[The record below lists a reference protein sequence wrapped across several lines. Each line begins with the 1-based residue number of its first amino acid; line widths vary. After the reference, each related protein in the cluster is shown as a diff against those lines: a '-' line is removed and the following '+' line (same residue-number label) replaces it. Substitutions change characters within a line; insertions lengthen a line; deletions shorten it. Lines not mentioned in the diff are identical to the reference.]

1 MLFSKNSFIC
11 TKDAPILS
19 SHRCLQALTRSSTVD
34 SAVPRPSVPL
44 FLSGVYP
51 ATSTWLLQ
59 LPLRSPRSTKGS
71 REHVYFL
78 IRTLPFNNTTLL
90 LGCISLCLLPQSN
103 WVFKLHLS
111 GAKICLPTIWI
122 PLRKTS
128 WPHHGHGQS
137 LIQMTLFA
145 SLSQGLWGLWGPRH
159 LHNAFWD

>member
-1 MLFSKNSFIC
+1 MGVVHPDQGDISQSGKGCAIEDHAPHLQGSMLFSKNSFIC

-51 ATSTWLLQ
+51 ATSTWLLP

-90 LGCISLCLLPQSN
+90 LGCISLPSPPVQSSLQVTSLWSQDMSTYHLN
-103 WVFKLHLS
+103 SFEKDKL
-111 GAKICLPTIWI
+111 
-122 PLRKTS
+122 
-128 WPHHGHGQS
+128 
-137 LIQMTLFA
+137 A
-145 SLSQGLWGLWGPRH
+145 SPWS
-159 LHNAFWD
+159 